1 MSFVSNR
8 PLLLAIAVASV
19 MTAAPALAMGDW
31 PRIQPGHPGQPGHS
45 GQPGTP
51 VTSAP
56 EIDAGSGL
64 AALAAVLA
72 GLAFAWERRRAV

>member
-1 MSFVSNR
+1 MSFISTR
-8 PLLLAIAVASV
+8 PLLLAIAVAGV
-19 MTAAPALAMGDW
+19 MFAAPALAMGDW
-31 PRIQPGHPGQPGHS
+31 PPVRPGHPGHP

-72 GLAFAWERRRAV
+72 GLAFAWERRRTA